1 MKNVFLTLALA
12 FATVSCN
19 TEVTVDEG
27 ANTTDTLEV
36 VTDSVALE
44 ETETVEVEGVE
55 ASAE

>member
-12 FATVSCN
+12 LAAVSCN
-19 TEVTVDEG
+19 TKATVDEG

>member
-1 MKNVFLTLALA
+1 MKNVFLAFALA
-12 FATVSCN
+12 FAAVSCT
-19 TEVTVDEG
+19 TESTVDEG

-44 ETETVEVEGVE
+44 EVESVEVEGVE

>member
-1 MKNVFLTLALA
+1 MKNVLFALA
-12 FATVSCN
+12 IAAVAVSCAS
-19 TEVTVDEG
+19 EASVDEG